1 MHDTC
6 MFPLRGI
13 DLFKVS
19 THCTCPS
26 TMHMSLHTLHMSLH
40 TTHVPPHYTCLS
52 THYTCP
58 STHYTCPSTHYTCP
72 SVTFLTP
79 NIPRNLHPFVP
90 SSQQTAEDQSEC
102 LACSMALL
110 QVSWDHVG
118 GLGGERDVEEIPK
131 GREVGLP
138 LCMRYLIPFFLL
150 RITGA

>member
-1 MHDTC
+1 MHN

-26 TMHMSLHTLHMSLH
+26 TLHMSLH
-40 TTHVPPHYTCLS
+40 TTHVPP
-52 THYTCP
+52 
-58 STHYTCPSTHYTCP
+58 HYTCPSTHYTCP

-110 QVSWDHVG
+110 QVSWDHVWG
-118 GLGGERDVEEIPK
+118 GGGERDVEEIPK